1 MASIAFQCDLWGYI
15 LVSKALYWTSIG
27 SSLAFADL
35 IRAVFVVVVVVF
47 ESEKKKSHN
56 NSLSHRT
63 LWKESEMYFLD
74 CNNVTWKWQAMSL
87 KRLQGWKHIRVIAIS
102 LPLCAFTGILQY
114 SIIFD
119 YSTKNSHPLTPPS
132 VCLRPHHLVCPHYFK
147 SCRKNTRK
155 YRNILRSLF
164 VISIKVVGKKIYL
177 FCSQQQSDMKQKSGK
192 CIQGHSWVKHQ

>member
-119 YSTKNSHPLTPPS
+119 YSTKNSHPLTPLNTFARFLLH
-132 VCLRPHHLVCPHYFK
+132 VTLLLTAKEIYFFSHNFYWNYK
-147 SCRKNTRK
+147 E
-155 YRNILRSLF
+155 
-164 VISIKVVGKKIYL
+164 
-177 FCSQQQSDMKQKSGK
+177 
-192 CIQGHSWVKHQ
+192 WP